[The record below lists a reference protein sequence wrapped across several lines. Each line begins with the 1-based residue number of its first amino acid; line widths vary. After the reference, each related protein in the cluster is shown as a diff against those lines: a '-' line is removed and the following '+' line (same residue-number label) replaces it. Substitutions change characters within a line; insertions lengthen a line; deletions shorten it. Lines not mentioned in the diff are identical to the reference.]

1 MRDHQPQLAQSF
13 LEKAQKKSILQY
25 IYQRITILNE
35 VRLLSYKVI
44 PESLH
49 PWYNIANIHQNTL
62 ILNAANANY
71 LMCLHYEKSNLLK
84 TLQEKLLPSL
94 KFIHI
99 RIDPTITTQAA
110 KITQDHHDRFYID
123 SE

>member
-1 MRDHQPQLAQSF
+1 MRDHQPQLVQSF

-25 IYQRITILNE
+25 IYQRSTILNE
-35 VRLLSYKVI
+35 VRLLAYKVI

-71 LMCLHYEKSNLLK
+71 LMCLHYEKINLLK
-84 TLQEKLLPSL
+84 TLQKKILPSL

-99 RIDPTITTQAA
+99 KIDPAITIEATKT
-110 KITQDHHDRFYID
+110 TQDHHD
-123 SE
+123 